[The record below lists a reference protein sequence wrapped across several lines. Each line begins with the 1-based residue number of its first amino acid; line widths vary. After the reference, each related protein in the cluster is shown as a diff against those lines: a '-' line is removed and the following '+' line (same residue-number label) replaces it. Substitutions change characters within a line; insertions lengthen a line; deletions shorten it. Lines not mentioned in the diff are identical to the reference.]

1 MVTQAMLP
9 RRPFREGR
17 GGTRAAALALCLV
30 ASAARAGN
38 ISITMTTTA
47 EARDGG
53 LSVHLTVSNTGDE
66 AASSVVPILRF
77 GDREARGKRQESL
90 APSQSFDDTLTMP
103 EVALGP
109 GRWPFRVAVDYTDQ
123 NQYPFQALHVAIITV
138 GNPSPAKITVQEIRI
153 PPLSSS
159 TVAHVQVKSLAGVV
173 RKATVNVFAPEGLE
187 ATDGHAEIDLAPWEE
202 KDVPAQCT
210 QPVLFGLPPGSMGEQ
225 YRPTIDFSRVFPPT
239 FGRATL
245 VRDFGFLTAP
255 PNVVMPLKNGSTSPR
270 FE

>member
-77 GDREARGKRQESL
+77 GDREVRGTRQETL

-153 PPLSSS
+153 APLSSS

-173 RKATVNVFAPEGLE
+173 RKATVHVVDRTALAGSRYPIFVSVEYDDEGTHHAVISHGLVEVGAPHREVSSTLLVAVGVLIAAWLVFLG
-187 ATDGHAEIDLAPWEE
+187 WRW
-202 KDVPAQCT
+202 V
-210 QPVLFGLPPGSMGEQ
+210 
-225 YRPTIDFSRVFPPT
+225 
-239 FGRATL
+239 RA
-245 VRDFGFLTAP
+245 G
-255 PNVVMPLKNGSTSPR
+255 
-270 FE
+270 